1 MISTS
6 FWVSFLRLLS
16 LTSAVPALHDCVV
29 GITVLGIPLLI
40 VWYIRHCVQTGGFRL
55 VARMKRDWIQ
65 VFRLGLGL
73 VVTVGPLAVELAV
86 PWAVGP
92 RPTCAEQSSVASLVA
107 CGPHRCPPP
116 LPTTHHPPP
125 HVGPHRMASLGARV
139 LAHRNADGICNPAIR
154 RVRQIDPPTPA
165 LSELQVG
172 RRPTGICGAALLVAA
187 RLHGFS
193 KTQKEVIQVVRVC
206 DSTLRKRLEEFED
219 TPSSNLTTQE
229 FMKIDLEG
237 EADPPAYTQARK
249 KARRLEKQQSKIAS
263 TEPVL
268 AIGDTGAAIAAAGD
282 AAAGGATASA
292 SAAGVAIDP
301 SADLQMQRA
310 VASAGFQALDASS
323 AGKGKGVLGAVGRNG
338 DIMPVPETWV
348 EPEGEIG
355 FSDLSDDELDGFILR
370 VRRLRQTSRFLALS
384 HPTCDV

>member
-92 RPTCAEQSSVASLVA
+92 RPTCAEQSSMASLVA

-206 DSTLRKRLEEFED
+206 DSTLRKRLEEFEE
-219 TPSSNLTTQE
+219 TPSSMFFLGLHLSGILGASRAFINSPHDHHMTPEHPSRRVVGTT
-229 FMKIDLEG
+229 I
-237 EADPPAYTQARK
+237 PPEHAPRSVVSPGGR
-249 KARRLEKQQSKIAS
+249 ARRMLHCCSPLPPPYYTIPPRFWFSPCTRRTSFSPRLQLKFTSLC
-263 TEPVL
+263 T
-268 AIGDTGAAIAAAGD
+268 AACNPIVWSLHVIQ
-282 AAAGGATASA
+282 AT
-292 SAAGVAIDP
+292 
-301 SADLQMQRA
+301 
-310 VASAGFQALDASS
+310 
-323 AGKGKGVLGAVGRNG
+323 
-338 DIMPVPETWV
+338 
-348 EPEGEIG
+348 
-355 FSDLSDDELDGFILR
+355 
-370 VRRLRQTSRFLALS
+370 
-384 HPTCDV
+384 